1 MNLSSTPFT
10 IKQQKQ
16 HKSKWKGYRAWPD
29 SPSSYFFSQYQFVMK
44 SATLTSF
51 TDTPTVT
58 ERMNGAEA
66 VLRCL
71 LAEGV
76 DTIFGYP
83 GGAIMP
89 VYDKLYH
96 YEDRLRH
103 ILPRHEQGAIHAAE
117 GYARVTRRTGVCMA
131 TSGPGATNLFT
142 GMVDALLDSTPLVC
156 ITGQVASHLLG
167 TDAFQET
174 DVVNSTIPLT
184 KWNYQITRAEEI
196 PAVFAKAFYIANSGR
211 PGPVVI
217 DITKD
222 AQLAEMDFVYKPQP
236 PIRSYHP
243 LPKVDGEQIKA
254 AAELINAAERPMILA
269 GHGIQIAGAQAV
281 FREFVEKAGIPLACT
296 IHGLGSIPSDHPLH
310 TGMLGMHGN
319 YGPNM
324 KQNECDVLIAIG
336 MRFDDRVTGRL
347 SGYVRQAKVIHI
359 EIDPSEI
366 NKNVPAHCPILADA
380 KQALDALLPLV
391 EEKEYPQWL
400 AGFRAC
406 DVIEREKVIDAAI
419 QATPEGEIRMGMA
432 VKMVSDQTQ
441 GKAIVATDVGQH
453 QMIAARYYSYL
464 GTNQWVSSG
473 GAGTMGFG
481 LPAAFGAKLAQP
493 EREVVAFIGDGGFQM
508 TIQELGMCAQ
518 WNVGVKIVLLDND
531 YLGMVRQWQQL
542 FFDRRYSSVAL
553 QNPDF
558 VTIAK
563 GFGVPG
569 TTVSDPAE
577 LSGAIAKML
586 AHDGPYLLHV
596 KVAQEENVFPMVPS
610 GAAVDEIVLTEE
622 ELKKR

>member
-1 MNLSSTPFT
+1 MKQETETVGLAPTPAR
-10 IKQQKQ
+10 K
-16 HKSKWKGYRAWPD
+16 
-29 SPSSYFFSQYQFVMK
+29 
-44 SATLTSF
+44 
-51 TDTPTVT
+51 
-58 ERMNGAEA
+58 RMTGAEA
-66 VLRCL
+66 ILQCL

-89 VYDKLYH
+89 VYDALYY
-96 YEDRLRH
+96 YEDRLTH

-131 TSGPGATNLFT
+131 TSGPGALNLFT
-142 GMVDALLDSTPLVC
+142 GLGDALLDSTPLVC

-184 KWNYQITRAEEI
+184 KWNYQITKADEI
-196 PAVFAKAFYIANSGR
+196 PYVFAKAFYIANSGR

-222 AQLAEMDFVYKPQP
+222 AQLSEMDFSYQRQP
-236 PIRSYHP
+236 RIRSYYP
-243 LPKVDGEQIKA
+243 LPVVKETQIA
-254 AAELINAAERPMILA
+254 AAAKAINEAKKPMILA
-269 GHGIQIAGAQAV
+269 GHGIQIAGAQEV
-281 FREFVEKAGIPLACT
+281 FKEFVEKTGIPLACT
-296 IHGLGSIPSDHPLH
+296 IHGLSSISSEHPLH
-310 TGMLGMHGN
+310 MGMLGMHGN
-319 YGPNM
+319 YGPNR

-347 SGYVRQAKVIHI
+347 SGYAKQAKVIHI

-366 NKNVPAHCPILADA
+366 DKNVPADYPVLGDA
-380 KQALDALLPLV
+380 KQVLEALLPLV
-391 EEKEYPQWL
+391 EKKRYPEWL
-400 AGFRAC
+400 AGFHHCAE
-406 DVIEREKVIDAAI
+406 IEQEKVINEAMQPTEDGKI
-419 QATPEGEIRMGMA
+419 KMGMA
-432 VKMVSDQTQ
+432 VKAVSDQTN
-441 GKAIVATDVGQH
+441 GLAIVATDVGQH
-453 QMIAARYYSYL
+453 QMIAARYYSFL

-481 LPAAFGAKLAQP
+481 LPAAFGAKYAQP

-518 WNVGVKIVLLDND
+518 WNVAVKIILLDNN

-542 FFDRRYSSVAL
+542 FHDRRYSSVHL
-553 QNPDF
+553 QNPNF
-558 VTIAK
+558 IKIAE

-569 TTVSDPAE
+569 KSISDPAE
-577 LSGAIAKML
+577 LDAAIAEML

-596 KVAQEENVFPMVPS
+596 NVAQEENVFPMVPS
-610 GAAVDEIVLTEE
+610 GAAVDEIVLTQE
-622 ELKKR
+622 ELVKKS